1 MNRTYRT
8 QSYILVLLG
17 IYYGLC
23 SLSALFKPTVW
34 ITVAGISLTGTPE
47 IGLLFGVIGAYMGAV
62 SYAAFIASR
71 IKTER
76 SSLIRIILLANILDA
91 FITARAIYQEVLP
104 LTPGLCFLGVIA
116 LCTGALL
123 VMLRTPPN

>member
-1 MNRTYRT
+1 MTKTYRA

-17 IYYGLC
+17 VYYALC
-23 SLSALFKPTVW
+23 SLSALFTPTVW
-34 ITVAGISLTGTPE
+34 IVVAGISLTSTPQT
-47 IGLLFGVIGAYMGAV
+47 GLLFGVIGAYMGAV

-76 SSLIRIILLANILDA
+76 SGLIRIILLANILDA

-123 VMLRTPPN
+123 AMLRPTRN